1 MDGKTKAIVTHITFI
16 GLIIALISNSKKK
29 DEFAS
34 FYIRQTLGLY
44 LAGAITSVLSPIP
57 LIGFLAG
64 IVGLVIFILWLISLI
79 NAISDKKAP
88 LPLVGDFFQELF
100 KSL

>member
-1 MDGKTKAIVTHITFI
+1 MDAKTKAIVTHITFI

-34 FYIRQTLGLY
+34 FYIRLTLGLF
-44 LAGAITSVLSPIP
+44 LAGAITSALSPIP

-64 IVGLVIFILWLISLI
+64 IVSLVLFILWLISLI
-79 NAISDKKAP
+79 NALLDKKAL
-88 LPLVGDFFQELF
+88 LPIVGDFFQELF